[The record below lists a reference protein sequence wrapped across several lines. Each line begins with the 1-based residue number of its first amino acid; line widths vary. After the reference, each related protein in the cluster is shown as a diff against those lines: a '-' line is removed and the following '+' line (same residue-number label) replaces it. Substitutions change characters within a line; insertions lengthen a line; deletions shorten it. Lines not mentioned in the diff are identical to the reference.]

1 MVGSA
6 YRSRF
11 YRRTKMVADI
21 SVIQTGEMDNSCN
34 DVYHDTVDI
43 EQDNSNTVAVDLVD
57 ETDNFPF

>member
-1 MVGSA
+1 
-6 YRSRF
+6 
-11 YRRTKMVADI
+11 MVADI